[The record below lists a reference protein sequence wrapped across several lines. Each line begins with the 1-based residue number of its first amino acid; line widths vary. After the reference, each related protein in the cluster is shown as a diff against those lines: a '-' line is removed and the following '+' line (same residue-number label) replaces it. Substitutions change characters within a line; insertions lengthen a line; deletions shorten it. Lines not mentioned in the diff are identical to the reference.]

1 MPRYKQTPRGLV
13 QLSIEE
19 EEARDAEE
27 QAWADGANDR
37 VAEANRFKRD
47 ALLTETDWW
56 ASSDLT
62 ITDEQRS
69 YRQQLRDITDHANW
83 PNLEDE
89 DWPTKP

>member
-1 MPRYKQTPRGLV
+1 MAYMQYKGRRYEMTEDEAA
-13 QLSIEE
+13 QL
-19 EEARDAEE
+19 EADQQNSLNEMLPI
-27 QAWADGANDR
+27 W
-37 VAEANRFKRD
+37 NRQKRD
-47 ALLTETDWW
+47 SLLAETDWW

-83 PNLEDE
+83 PNLEDD

>member
-1 MPRYKQTPRGLV
+1 MAYMQYGGRLYELT
-13 QLSIEE
+13 E
-19 EEARDAEE
+19 EEAAQLETA
-27 QAWADGANDR
+27 QQKSLNQMLPIW
-37 VAEANRFKRD
+37 NRQKRD

-83 PNLEDE
+83 PNLEDS

>member
-1 MPRYKQTPRGLV
+1 MAYMQYKGRRYEMT
-13 QLSIEE
+13 E
-19 EEARDAEE
+19 EEAAQLETDQQNSLNEMLPI
-27 QAWADGANDR
+27 W
-37 VAEANRFKRD
+37 NRQKRD

-62 ITDEQRS
+62 ITEEQRS

-83 PNLEDE
+83 PNLEDS

>member
-1 MPRYKQTPRGLV
+1 MAYMQYKGRRYEMTEDEAA
-13 QLSIEE
+13 QL
-19 EEARDAEE
+19 EADQQNSLNEMLPI
-27 QAWADGANDR
+27 W
-37 VAEANRFKRD
+37 NRQKRD
-47 ALLTETDWW
+47 ALLSETDWW

-83 PNLEDE
+83 PNLEDD

>member
-1 MPRYKQTPRGLV
+1 MAYMQYKGRRYEMTEDEAA
-13 QLSIEE
+13 QL
-19 EEARDAEE
+19 EADQQNSLSEMLPI
-27 QAWADGANDR
+27 W
-37 VAEANRFKRD
+37 NRQKRD
-47 ALLTETDWW
+47 GLLAETDWW

-83 PNLEDE
+83 PNLADD

>member
-1 MPRYKQTPRGLV
+1 MAYMQYKGRRYEMT
-13 QLSIEE
+13 E
-19 EEARDAEE
+19 EEATQLETDQQNSLNEMLPI
-27 QAWADGANDR
+27 W
-37 VAEANRFKRD
+37 NRQKRD

-83 PNLEDE
+83 PNLADD

>member
-1 MPRYKQTPRGLV
+1 MAYMQYKGRRYEMTEDEAT
-13 QLSIEE
+13 QLET
-19 EEARDAEE
+19 DQ
-27 QAWADGANDR
+27 QASLNEMLPIW
-37 VAEANRFKRD
+37 NRQKRD

-83 PNLEDE
+83 PNLEDS

>member
-1 MPRYKQTPRGLV
+1 MAYMQYKGRRYEMT
-13 QLSIEE
+13 E
-19 EEARDAEE
+19 EEAAQLETDQQNSLNEMLPI
-27 QAWADGANDR
+27 W
-37 VAEANRFKRD
+37 NRQKRD

-83 PNLEDE
+83 PNLEDS

>member
-1 MPRYKQTPRGLV
+1 MAYMQYKGRRYEMTEDEAT
-13 QLSIEE
+13 QLET
-19 EEARDAEE
+19 DQ
-27 QAWADGANDR
+27 QASLNEMLPIW
-37 VAEANRFKRD
+37 NRQKRD

-62 ITDEQRS
+62 ITDEQRN

-83 PNLEDE
+83 PNLTDD

>member
-1 MPRYKQTPRGLV
+1 MAYMQYGGRLYELT
-13 QLSIEE
+13 E
-19 EEARDAEE
+19 EEAAQLETA
-27 QAWADGANDR
+27 QQNSLNQMLPIW
-37 VAEANRFKRD
+37 NRQKRD

-69 YRQQLRDITDHANW
+69 YRQQLRDITDHENW
-83 PNLEDE
+83 PNLEDD

>member
-1 MPRYKQTPRGLV
+1 MAYMQYKGRPYEMTEDEATQLETDQQTSLNEMVP
-13 QLSIEE
+13 I
-19 EEARDAEE
+19 
-27 QAWADGANDR
+27 W
-37 VAEANRFKRD
+37 NRQKRD

-62 ITDEQRS
+62 ITEEQRS

-83 PNLEDE
+83 PNLEDS